1 MRLVVMLL
9 SFCVNGSVDLEMSF
23 HISRDLLVRGH
34 ALPQPLQRA
43 RRAARHERRNWT
55 RLAQGRSVVQMEEMT
70 QRAAKTHSH

>member
-43 RRAARHERRNWT
+43 RRAARHGERRNWT
-55 RLAQGRSVVQMEEMT
+55 RFSQLVRCRGWFDL
-70 QRAAKTHSH
+70 